1 MALKFSDLMERISG
15 KLNDVDDAVQGGSA
29 GGSPYGSGGNPYPLY
44 GGLLGVEFELDN
56 VEAAR
61 LSNSTT
67 TLYGG
72 IYKYV
77 QFITPSTASP
87 AVGIPVFYQSAN
99 LQSQTGSQ
107 YIVSPD
113 NLGATSEQLL
123 AGVAIKANTKGNYGF
138 IQVLGEATL
147 LAKAT
152 PTTTVA
158 GSLAVVTTTASTFDA
173 IADATA
179 VTAGGTVGLK
189 HAVGYWLDA
198 PGTATVAALK
208 KAIIKFRTYF
218 G

>member
-15 KLNDVDDAVQGGSA
+15 KLNDIDDPIAGGNG

-44 GGLLGVEFELDN
+44 AGLLGVEFELDN
-56 VEAAR
+56 VQAAQ

-77 QFITPSTASP
+77 QFLSSSSTGP
-87 AVGIPVFYQSAN
+87 AVGAPAFYQSTKM
-99 LQSQTGSQ
+99 QSVDGTQ
-107 YIVSPD
+107 YTVTTD
-113 NLGATSEQLL
+113 NGGATSEQLL
-123 AGVAIKANTKGNYGF
+123 AGVCIKACTKGNYGF

-152 PTTTVA
+152 PTT
-158 GSLAVVTTTASTFDA
+158 SLAGTLAVITTTALTFDA
-173 IADATA
+173 IAEATA
-179 VTAGGTVGLK
+179 ITGNLLK
-189 HAVGYWLDA
+189 DAIGYWLDA
-198 PGTATVAALK
+198 PGTATAAALK
-208 KAIIKFRTYF
+208 KAVIKWRTYV